1 MRKEGNKVLI
11 FSQFTNMLDLLEE
24 YVRFLGIKYEKID
37 GSIKAKERQNAID
50 RFNNPQK
57 KREVFLLS
65 TKAGGLGINLT
76 SANVVI
82 IYDSDWNPQN
92 DVQATARA
100 HRIGQNQEVMV
111 YRLITKKTYEAEM
124 FERASKKLGLDQAIF
139 MGGAFQDTNLNP
151 TSGKVDEEN
160 LKK

>member
-1 MRKEGNKVLI
+1 MRSESKKILI
-11 FSQFTNMLDLLEE
+11 FSQFVIMLDILEE
-24 YVRFLGIKYEKID
+24 YMKHLGIKYEKID

-50 RFNNPQK
+50 RFNNPTK
-57 KREVFLLS
+57 GKEIFLLS

-100 HRIGQNQEVMV
+100 HRIGQQNEVMV
-111 YRLITKKTYEAEM
+111 YRLVTTKTYEAEM
-124 FERASKKLGLDQAIF
+124 FERASKKLG
-139 MGGAFQDTNLNP
+139 
-151 TSGKVDEEN
+151 
-160 LKK
+160 